1 MTQTQ
6 TLYSS
11 FAMRRKF
18 EVLLLSALLSAAAG
32 CRLKPAAPVSEF
44 ALNAVTVLAGAP
56 QRYIAERHKLEVI
69 TSESELQKSWQSA
82 VAFCGTIQCEIV
94 SSSITTKVGD
104 SMPSGAIVL
113 RVVPD
118 DFQKLLAYVDKLGAI
133 AQHTTEREDKTIA
146 VVDTE
151 AKIKNLTAFRDNLRT
166 MLGRPSAA
174 KVADLVEIQKQLTD
188 TQAELD
194 SETTQRKI
202 LANETEKIAV
212 EISFHVER
220 KRAGGSGFRPI
231 WNALRESGSTLA
243 ESTASLIETI
253 LAIIPWL
260 ILIVPAAWF
269 LRKAWKILKLRRNRP
284 AFPPGPTH
292 FDTR

>member
-1 MTQTQ
+1 
-6 TLYSS
+6 
-11 FAMRRKF
+11 MRRKF
-18 EVLLLSALLSAAAG
+18 EVLLLSALLSVATG
-32 CRLKPAAPVSEF
+32 CSYKSAKTAAPAPGRLDELVM
-44 ALNAVTVLAGAP
+44 VHAGSP
-56 QRYIAERHKLEVI
+56 QRYIAERHKLELI
-69 TSESELQKSWQSA
+69 TSESELQKSWESA
-82 VAFCGTIQCEIV
+82 VAFCGTIPCEVV

-104 SMPSGAIVL
+104 SMPSGVILL

-118 DFQKLLAYVDKLGAI
+118 DFQKLLAYVEKLGAI

-151 AKIKNLTAFRDNLRT
+151 AKIKNLTAFRDNLRA
-166 MLGRPSAA
+166 MLGRPSA
-174 KVADLVEIQKQLTD
+174 KVADLVELQKQLTD

-202 LANETEKIAV
+202 LANETERIAV
-212 EISFHVER
+212 EISFRVER
-220 KRAGGSGFRPI
+220 NRGGGSGFRPI

-260 ILIVPAAWF
+260 ILIVPAAWL

-284 AFPPGPTH
+284 ASPPPSTIS
-292 FDTR
+292 T